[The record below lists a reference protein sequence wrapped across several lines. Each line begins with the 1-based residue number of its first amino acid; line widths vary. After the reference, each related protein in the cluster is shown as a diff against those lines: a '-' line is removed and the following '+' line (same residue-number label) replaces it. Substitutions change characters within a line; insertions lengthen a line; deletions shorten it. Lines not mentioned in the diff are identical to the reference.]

1 MAMSFKLKDTDLYTL
16 RIAVLVLSPICWA
29 TDVSQSD
36 TASLATVRQ
45 TVSQIEKDMEF
56 LMTVNYRQTDLRND
70 ILIAVKD
77 MLKCLASRVEKNLMN
92 GLVRL
97 WDFFDPTTPDAETD
111 AFVLNNVS
119 KYFADCGIEVES
131 DTLCNELRAFKLRTV
146 ADKKLS
152 HDAYWTGRKLNSPF
166 LSSFVDMLRE
176 LLLSEAAVE
185 RSFFR
190 FNRIAAFCGLARGY
204 ECVVSIGDWIGD
216 CVSPIANSINTINTI
231 QSPI

>member
-1 MAMSFKLKDTDLYTL
+1 MWSFGTRFSPNSGRTRVEIVEKNPQLASQGPERTQRPSGVETRWNSFVKCMLRILEIPTQLNMAMSFKLKDTDLYTL

-131 DTLCNELRAFKLRTV
+131 DTLRRSDCAT
-146 ADKKLS
+146 S
-152 HDAYWTGRKLNSPF
+152 C
-166 LSSFVDMLRE
+166 
-176 LLLSEAAVE
+176 E
-185 RSFFR
+185 RSS
-190 FNRIAAFCGLARGY
+190 Y
-204 ECVVSIGDWIGD
+204 E
-216 CVSPIANSINTINTI
+216 P
-231 QSPI
+231 